1 MKIAAFVVGM
11 TLSFSAYAGIAFLK
25 GEYTT
30 GMTKQC
36 IYDYLGSTITRTIPS
51 YQICSYSITV

>member
-1 MKIAAFVVGM
+1 MKIAAFMIG
-11 TLSFSAYAGIAFLK
+11 LSLSLSAYAGTAFLK

-36 IYDYLGSTITRTIPS
+36 IYDYLGNTIIRTYPS
-51 YQICSYSITV
+51 YAVCPVSITV